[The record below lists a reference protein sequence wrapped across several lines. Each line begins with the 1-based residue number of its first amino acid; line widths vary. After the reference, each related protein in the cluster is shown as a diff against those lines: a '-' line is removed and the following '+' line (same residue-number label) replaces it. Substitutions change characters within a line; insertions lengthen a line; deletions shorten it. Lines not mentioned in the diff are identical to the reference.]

1 MKVFFSASTNTKQ
14 TASSYNGIARLHPEN
29 TMKSAPIFPEIASFL
44 GSDVKAKAISK
55 ASYSVLVGRKEQSF
69 SFDAKMFL
77 RNQESMP
84 AEVAEDL

>member
-1 MKVFFSASTNTKQ
+1 MEKTCDNSAQ
-14 TASSYNGIARLHPEN
+14 LVGIHL
-29 TMKSAPIFPEIASFL
+29 ASFL
-44 GSDVKAKAISK
+44 VSGVKAKAISK